1 MNAISLYDRV
11 VLKAD
16 LPDGSFRAGDVGTV
30 VEIYSDGV
38 AYEVEFFALD
48 GSTLDVKT
56 VDSALLKPV
65 SSKMVL
71 HIREIAV

>member
-38 AYEVEFFALD
+38 AYEVEFFAL
-48 GSTLDVKT
+48 
-56 VDSALLKPV
+56 A
-65 SSKMVL
+65 
-71 HIREIAV
+71 